1 MTLMHIFMHNA
12 QSFPLKCSS
21 LSLKLIFPDAL
32 HCLSVLRWERRKHGR
47 SSAYN
52 QDASQQKLLTVE
64 SGQRQK
70 GCVMTAITGK
80 KCWGGSHM
88 DQWIWARS
96 STTNGVKVGLVSS
109 LHLLPKHT
117 PRFGGSGWRINCYWG
132 VSFVYENKRLVP
144 AGHAHMCV
152 CEFVHGC
159 PLGFDK
165 AIRECL
171 IHVSEEIKP
180 VHTTAQR
187 LEENFLLH

>member
-1 MTLMHIFMHNA
+1 MLHIWEANHDSDAHLHVKSNNA

-80 KCWGGSHM
+80 SVGEVHTWISGSELAHQQQM
-88 DQWIWARS
+88 EWKSASFLPCTSCQNTLPAL
-96 STTNGVKVGLVSS
+96 VVLVEGLIV
-109 LHLLPKHT
+109 
-117 PRFGGSGWRINCYWG
+117 I
-132 VSFVYENKRLVP
+132 E
-144 AGHAHMCV
+144 
-152 CEFVHGC
+152 
-159 PLGFDK
+159 
-165 AIRECL
+165 ECL
-171 IHVSEEIKP
+171 LYMRIKG
-180 VHTTAQR
+180 
-187 LEENFLLH
+187 